1 VSASGTAVTIDMGAS
16 METEEGLAII
26 DALNEVSDVQAMA
39 GREVTFIG
47 QRRASVA
54 PLSHLADQAQL
65 EGADIYECP
74 RGWVILFRVAEGP
87 SWCVAGERLEEA
99 LDDIEDEDL
108 QDALREEASGAGL
121 L

>member
-54 PLSHLADQAQL
+54 PLSHLADL

-74 RGWVILFRVAEGP
+74 RGWLILFRAAQGP
-87 SWCVAGERLEEA
+87 SWCVAGEGLEEA

-108 QDALREEASGAGL
+108 QDALREEASGTGL